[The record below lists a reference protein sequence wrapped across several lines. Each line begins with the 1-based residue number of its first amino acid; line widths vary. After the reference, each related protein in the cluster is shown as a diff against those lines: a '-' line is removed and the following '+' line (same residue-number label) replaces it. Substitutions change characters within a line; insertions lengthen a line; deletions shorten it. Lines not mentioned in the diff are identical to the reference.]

1 MPNRDQF
8 GRSPCKINHV
18 KAAGLGL
25 CGLSGCLERTQ
36 PRSIPSPPT
45 GFEVRPNNETKTK
58 VNNKLLCFSVQTGTL
73 TGTSPNEPYH
83 ASSLIALAVTSAT
96 KSIALIMITS
106 LHVASQTGHL
116 DVARLLI
123 DRENSAVSGFGERS
137 SGRGAAADRQGC
149 RRRQASQ
156 RW

>member
-45 GFEVRPNNETKTK
+45 GFEVRTNNETKTK

-116 DVARLLI
+116 DVTWLLI
-123 DRENSAVSGFGERS
+123 DK
-137 SGRGAAADRQGC
+137 GAYVD
-149 RRRQASQ
+149 
-156 RW
+156 